1 MSARR
6 LDPDTT
12 GHYSA
17 CVRCGVEMVI
27 PMTVCRLERSPW
39 RLVWACPHCH
49 RASMT
54 LVHTAVVPLLLDLEV
69 AGGLMLS
76 LRESELWA
84 RADADDL
91 TAAFEDELL

>member
-1 MSARR
+1 MPARR

-17 CVRCGVEMVI
+17 CIRCGTEMVV

-39 RLVWACPHCH
+39 RLVWVCPHCE
-49 RASMT
+49 RVSMT
-54 LVHTAVVPLLLDLEV
+54 PVRMDVVPVLLDLEV
-69 AGGLMLS
+69 AGGLLLS
-76 LRESELWA
+76 VRESELWA

-91 TAAFEDELL
+91 SAAFADELL